1 MADNDNSEIL
11 ARIEQRLE
19 AVGKS
24 ERAASIEATGGA
36 HAIRNMR
43 KGSKPGIDVFTKLAG
58 VLDTTPEWLAFGVQG
73 PNAPASALAESNPH
87 FVFFTGHGMGHGK
100 GLHVISQVAAGRWLE
115 INTDVDAPLYGDLIV
130 PPDPNYDPEV
140 QFAVEVAG
148 TSINRIAKSGSILV
162 CVDACRAH
170 IEAEQNDLVIVEQR
184 RFGGLEVM
192 RTAKVYRR
200 NGNMVEL
207 WPDSDDPKW
216 QEPILFDQDEDPEE
230 GVSINII
237 GLVTWIQKPVNVPDP
252 SDRSPVGR
260 ARRRRSLL

>member
-43 KGSKPGIDVFTKLAG
+43 KGSKPGIDVFTKLAS
-58 VLDTTPEWLAFGVQG
+58 VLDTTPEWLAFGVKG
-73 PNAPASALAESNPH
+73 PSAPAGTLAEPNAAYPHPQGHSPSRGLAI
-87 FVFFTGHGMGHGK
+87 
-100 GLHVISQVAAGRWLE
+100 ISKVAAGRWLE
-115 INTDVDAPLYGDLIV
+115 VNTDVDAPLYEGVLV
-130 PPDPNYDPEV
+130 PPDPNYDFED

-148 TSINRIAKSGSILV
+148 TSINRLAKSGSILV
-162 CVDACRAH
+162 CVDVEKAR
-170 IEAEQNDLVIVEQR
+170 IETRHNDLVIVEQR

-200 NGNMVEL
+200 EEDRIEL

-216 QEPILFDQDEDPEE
+216 QEPIIIETEDEPEE
-230 GVSINII
+230 GVSIAVI
-237 GLVTWIQKPVNVPDP
+237 GLVTWIQRPTSLRDP
-252 SDRSPVGR
+252 NDRSEVQRG
-260 ARRRRSLL
+260 RRRERLS